1 MLIFAKVFM
10 KKIIVLCSLILI
22 GCVKHAPAYPPVGG
36 ILSQKDLDISKNRT
50 KNLNLIE
57 RTQIEDWIK
66 NQDEV
71 FYPMTMNYWVNDKNL
86 AHQKRKENGE
96 MISYQYDI
104 YDFDLVKLYETP
116 VQNKNKIF
124 GHFEEL
130 KPVED
135 ALRYMQKNQEVT
147 LLIPSALGFGTY
159 GDNDQIS
166 NDMPLII
173 KLKVL

>member
-1 MLIFAKVFM
+1 M

>member
-1 MLIFAKVFM
+1 M

-22 GCVKHAPAYPPVGG
+22 GCVKHAPAHPPVGG
-36 ILSQKDLDISKNRT
+36 ILSQKDLDISKNRS

-66 NQDEV
+66 NQDEA
-71 FYPMTMNYWVNDKNL
+71 FYPMTMNYWVNDKDL
-86 AHQKRKENGE
+86 RHQKRKENGE

-104 YDFDLVKLYETP
+104 YDFDLVKLYENP

-135 ALRYMQKNQEVT
+135 ALRYMEKNQEVT

>member
-22 GCVKHAPAYPPVGG
+22 GCVKHAPAHPPVGG
-36 ILSQKDLDISKNRT
+36 ILSQKDLDFSKNRSR
-50 KNLNLIE
+50 NLNLIE
-57 RTQIEDWIK
+57 RAQIEDWIK
-66 NQDEV
+66 NQDEL
-71 FYPMTMNYWVNDKNL
+71 FYPMSMNYWVNDKEL
-86 AHQKRKENGE
+86 QHQKRKENGE

-104 YDFDLVKLYETP
+104 YDFDLVKLYENP

-135 ALRYMQKNQEVT
+135 ALRYMEKNQEVT